1 MISEVSQTEEWI
13 NSRRKL
19 FNNADPILVEKVI
32 KAFTLLEALCKLEVS
47 FIFKG
52 GTALLLLLPDPYRFS
67 IDIDIIMEEKP
78 DELEEIFEKLI
89 DQTIFKRFE
98 EDERKASDIPKAH
111 YKFYYDS
118 ARKGQG
124 EQYILLDILY
134 GQQPYPKLITKP
146 IESPFIDTDGESL
159 EVRLPDIN
167 GILGDKLTAFAPA
180 TIGIPTGIE
189 KELEII
195 KQLFDIGK
203 LFDAADDLELI
214 RTAFEN
220 VAKTEIGFRG
230 KELSSHDVLGD
241 TFNTSMALSLQGK
254 QDKELFGELNTG
266 IRRIQSYV
274 LERYRI
280 NEAILSSSKAAY
292 LTKLLKTGASD
303 MERFK
308 IDVDLAKW
316 LIEGNEYNKLNKI
329 KKTSPEGFYYWYKA
343 IELT

>member
-1 MISEVSQTEEWI
+1 M
-13 NSRRKL
+13 
-19 FNNADPILVEKVI
+19 VEKVI
-32 KAFTLLEALCKLEVS
+32 NAFTLLEALCKLEVS

-78 DELEEIFEKLI
+78 DEIEEIFEKFI
-89 DQTIFKRFE
+89 DQTIFKQLE
-98 EDERKASDIPKAH
+98 EDERKASVIPKAH

-124 EQYILLDILY
+124 EKYILLDILY

-146 IESPFIDTDGESL
+146 IESPLIATDGESL

-180 TIGIPTGIE
+180 TIGIPAGIE

-220 VAKTEIGFRG
+220 TAKTEIGFRG
-230 KELSSHDVLGD
+230 KKLSSNDILDD
-241 TFNTSMALSLQGK
+241 TFNASMVLSLQGK

-274 LERYRI
+274 LEKYRI
-280 NEAILSSSKAAY
+280 NEAILSSSKVAY

-308 IDVDLAKW
+308 TGVDLVKW

-329 KKTSPEGFYYWYKA
+329 KKTSPEGFYHWYKA